1 MCKRNYMEIKIPI
14 EVVELEDNSFHI
26 IATLQIGSIEGDF
39 IIDTGA
45 SVTVIDK
52 LTPFSYEPLE
62 DVSEINS
69 GGVCGEI
76 NEVERVNIN
85 TLQIGGHM
93 IENVHAAVIDLQ
105 YVNSLYDKHLHR
117 RVAGLLGSDFLVK
130 HEAIIDYRN
139 KELTLKVSA

>member
-1 MCKRNYMEIKIPI
+1 MEIKIPI

-45 SVTVIDK
+45 YVTVIDK

-76 NEVERVNIN
+76 NEVELVNIT
-85 TLQIGGHM
+85 TLHIGGHT

-105 YVNSLYDKHLHR
+105 YVNSLYDKHLRR

-130 HEAIIDYRN
+130 HEAVIDYRN

>member
-1 MCKRNYMEIKIPI
+1 MEIKSPI
-14 EVVELEDNSFHI
+14 EIVELEDNSFHI
-26 IATLQIGSIEGDF
+26 IVSLQIGSIEGDF

-52 LTPFSYEPLE
+52 LTPFSYEPLD

-76 NEVERVNIN
+76 NEVQLVNI
-85 TLQIGGHM
+85 TALQIDNHT
-93 IENVHAAVIDLQ
+93 IENIHAAVIDLQ
-105 YVNSLYDKHLHR
+105 YVNSLYDKHLQR
-117 RVAGLLGSDFLVK
+117 RVAGLLGSDFLVR
-130 HEAIIDYRN
+130 HEAVIDYGN